1 MILPDK
7 PHKTASYRISRATLL
22 IAAVALGTVEARA
35 QTTCVGTDDIVCT
48 NSGTVAFMGDPPS
61 GPLGGTTSLTNINT
75 VTGVTGGIHS
85 SANRGDA
92 TTINYGTVN
101 GNVGSYTGDFSQ
113 DALRNATVYNYGTV
127 NGIIR
132 ARTFFSGDA
141 TIFNTGV
148 ATALVAT
155 VNASGFGS
163 AKIYNSGTVLNI
175 SASAAST
182 FFGQTLVVNSGTV
195 AGLIANYNP
204 VKYVIDDSVSGF
216 RLDTENPAA
225 LTINTG
231 TAGAI
236 FTHTD
241 NGGLVRSINYGTVGE
256 IVTNGATTAQF
267 GNAESINYG
276 QAGNISTTT
285 GASTGTATTNN
296 EAGGVAGDL
305 SSSAINFADAVTIN
319 LGVAK
324 NLTSTATDGSA
335 AIINSGSAA
344 TVSATSDNHTA
355 SIVNSGT
362 IRGVAKLTA
371 GYAGSAGPGSFLTN
385 SGLIDGSGQ
394 YAAIDITANAP
405 GGRTA
410 LNLLPGSRIV
420 GAILLTCD
428 PTAPTAINITSKPQA
443 GSSVLTFGNP
453 DGTCGLGDGSPITVN
468 NAIYVVSGNSIALV
482 DPSSFAV
489 ASRNVVDVTGA
500 IQSLA
505 AGRLANP
512 VPAATGGQ
520 VSGFAPSGSSAHGMA
535 HDAFAAIPGLATAGH
550 DRALSGNPTF
560 TAADG
565 TSVWA
570 QGFGGRRIAPED
582 GSVLRSVNSFYGGA
596 LGIDR
601 MVQPRLRLGA
611 YVGGGNV
618 QSDLDA
624 NSGRTITDIGFG
636 ALYGRYAL
644 NDGFIDFSLLGG
656 GGANATNRRVD
667 NNLAANG
674 IETARASYTSWFVSP
689 ELAFGIARP
698 LGGNLTLTPTV
709 RLRYLAAGFG
719 GYHESG
725 SVADMTVSSRLAH
738 YIEERGGI
746 AISHVLTGVAQGRL
760 QTTATAGISAL
771 QRAGDSNVNAV
782 LLGQSLTFAVPGQG
796 SLTGFYAGASIDW
809 RHVSGATLFAA
820 TEFNTT
826 ADASRSI
833 TGRGGFR
840 FTF

>member
-7 PHKTASYRISRATLL
+7 PHKTASYRNSRATLL

-75 VTGVTGGIHS
+75 ATGVAGGIQTT
-85 SANRGDA
+85 ANRGDA
-92 TTINYGTVN
+92 TTVNYGTVN
-101 GNVGSYTGDFSQ
+101 GNVGANTGDFGQ

-132 ARTFFSGDA
+132 AITYFSGDA
-141 TIFNTGV
+141 TIVNTGV
-148 ATALVAT
+148 ATALVAS

-163 AKIYNSGTVLNI
+163 AKIYNSGTVRNI

-195 AGLIANYNP
+195 TGLIANYNP
-204 VKYVIDDSVSGF
+204 VKYVLDDSIFGF

-231 TAGAI
+231 TAGTI
-236 FTHTD
+236 FTRTD
-241 NGGLVRSINYGTVGE
+241 SGALVRSINYGTVGE
-256 IVTNGATTAQF
+256 IVTNGATTAEF

-276 QAGNISTTT
+276 HAGNISTTT
-285 GASTGTATTNN
+285 GAFTGTATTRN

-319 LGVAK
+319 HGVAK
-324 NLTSTATDGSA
+324 NLTSAATDGSA
-335 AIINSGSAA
+335 DIINSGIAA

-428 PTAPTAINITSKPQA
+428 PTAPTAINITSKA
-443 GSSVLTFGNP
+443 RTGSSVLTFGDT
-453 DGTCGLGDGSPITVN
+453 DGTCGLGDGSPVTVS
-468 NAIYVVSGNSIALV
+468 NAIYVVGGNSIAIV

-512 VPAATGGQ
+512 VPAPTGGQ
-520 VSGFAPSGSSAHGMA
+520 ATGFASSGNFAHGMA
-535 HDAFAAIPGLATAGH
+535 NDAFAAIPGLTPAGQ
-550 DRALSGNPTF
+550 DRALLGNPTF

-582 GSVLRSVNSFYGGA
+582 GPVLRSVNSFYGGA

-611 YVGGGNV
+611 Y
-618 QSDLDA
+618 
-624 NSGRTITDIGFG
+624 I
-636 ALYGRYAL
+636 
-644 NDGFIDFSLLGG
+644 GG
-656 GGANATNRRVD
+656 GGANAANRRVD

-674 IETARASYTSWFVSP
+674 IETAWSSYASWFVSP

-719 GYHESG
+719 GYQESG
-725 SVADMTVSSRLAH
+725 SVADMTVNSRLAH

-746 AISHVLTGVAQGRL
+746 AISHVLAGVAQGRL
-760 QTTATAGISAL
+760 QTIATAGISAL

-782 LLGQSLTFAVPGQG
+782 LLGQSLAFAVPGQG

-833 TGRGGFR
+833 TGRGGLR
-840 FTF
+840 FAF